1 MYDQTDVHPAAVKH
15 KALWKAIQSTLKRHL
30 LVSTQI

>member
-15 KALWKAIQSTLKRHL
+15 KALLKGIQSTLKRHL
-30 LVSTQI
+30 LASTQV